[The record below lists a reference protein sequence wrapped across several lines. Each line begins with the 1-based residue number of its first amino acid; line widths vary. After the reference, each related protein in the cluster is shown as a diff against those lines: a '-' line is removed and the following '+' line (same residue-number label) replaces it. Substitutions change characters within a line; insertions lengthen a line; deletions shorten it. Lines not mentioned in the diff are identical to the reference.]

1 MNINEILERVN
12 LNDSILKEPKNL
24 KTLNL
29 LIRTFLQEVPYENL
43 DFFHKKIPSF
53 HLSNVYE
60 KIVENNRGGI
70 CYELN
75 TLFAYLLDELSFDV
89 YMIFCKIKDTTY
101 ISASFPHLALIV
113 KLNNKSYL
121 VDVGFGQNV
130 REALDIHNDKYLA
143 VYEDIE
149 YYIKENKNTFSLYS
163 CYSDDKEKESY
174 SFDLTKV
181 SLHDYENI
189 FSHAKKD
196 ETSVSL
202 LVSKASNEGRV
213 TLKDSFISIKTKDL
227 KRKWEVSCE
236 NKYEVLRDYFN
247 IHV

>member
-1 MNINEILERVN
+1 MSINEILERLN
-12 LNDSILKEPKNL
+12 LTDSILKENKNL

-29 LIRTFLQEVPYENL
+29 LISAFLQEIPYENL

-53 HLSNVYE
+53 HLSNIYE

-70 CYELN
+70 CYENN
-75 TLFAYLLDELSFDV
+75 TLFAYLLDELGFDV

-101 ISASFPHLALIV
+101 ISSDFPHLALIV

-130 REALDIHNDKYLA
+130 REALDTNNDKYIS

-149 YYIKENKNTFSLYS
+149 YYIKTNKNTFSLFSRYK
-163 CYSDDKEKESY
+163 DDKEKETY

-181 SLHDYENI
+181 SLRDYENI
-189 FSHAKKD
+189 FDKVIKD
-196 ETSVSL
+196 VNTVTL
-202 LVSKASNEGRV
+202 LVSKASKEGRI
-213 TLKDSFISIKTKDL
+213 TLNDSFLSIKTKDL
-227 KRKWEVSCE
+227 KRKWEISSE